1 MHRANI
7 KPVLFRRIKM
17 AQTKVNGFTEDLNG
31 FGRQLHVAT
40 VTVSTNMTQAKMDA
54 TIAAIQNL
62 NYSVTGIDG
71 FVVDVATAVHVAYEG
86 GAAIA
91 DDASNA
97 FSVTGAVWAGVA
109 SF

>member
-1 MHRANI
+1 
-7 KPVLFRRIKM
+7 M
-17 AQTKVNGFTEDLNG
+17 AQTKVNGFTEDLNA
-31 FGRQLHVAT
+31 FGRDLHVAT
-40 VTVSTNMTQAKMDA
+40 ATVSTNMTQAKMDA
-54 TIAAIQNL
+54 LIQAIQNL

-71 FVVDVATAVHVAYEG
+71 FVVNVATAVHIAYEG

-97 FSVTGAVWAGVA
+97 FDVTGCAWAAVA

>member
-1 MHRANI
+1 
-7 KPVLFRRIKM
+7 M
-17 AQTKVNGFTEDLNG
+17 AT
-31 FGRQLHVAT
+31 AT
-40 VTVSTNMTQAKMDA
+40 HAGSGGMTQAKMDGLIQA
-54 TIAAIQNL
+54 LQNL

-91 DDASNA
+91 DDATNA
-97 FSVTGAVWAGVA
+97 FGVTGAAWAGVA

>member
-1 MHRANI
+1 
-7 KPVLFRRIKM
+7 M
-17 AQTKVNGFTEDLNG
+17 AQTKVNGFSKDLNG
-31 FGRQLHVAT
+31 FGRDLHVAT
-40 VTVSTNMTQAKMDA
+40 ATVSTNMTQAKMDA
-54 TIAAIQNL
+54 LIQAIQNL

-71 FVVDVATAVHVAYEG
+71 FVVNVATAVHIAYEG

-97 FSVTGAVWAGVA
+97 FDVTGCAWAAVA

>member
-1 MHRANI
+1 
-7 KPVLFRRIKM
+7 M
-17 AQTKVNGFTEDLNG
+17 AQVKVNGFSKDLNG
-31 FGRQLHVAT
+31 FGRDLHVAT
-40 VTVSTNMTQAKMDA
+40 ATVSTNMTQAKMDA
-54 TIAAIQNL
+54 LIQAIQNL

-71 FVVDVATAVHVAYEG
+71 FVVNVATAVHIAYEG

-97 FSVTGAVWAGVA
+97 FDVTGCAWAAVA